1 MKNTGMQW
9 VAVLSLLLGVSFA
22 ASADDDNEPNWN
34 LMLMGSEPQICS
46 SMNQDACNSKDWIQA
61 NEMRTAR
68 LFNLSDVR
76 RKEAMRRAIWPRERD
91 EIRERLSLVL
101 EEMADYFGYGVVPE
115 HRFVDRLRSRAY
127 LDLLAEMTEAEYN
140 RLLDSLE
147 MPRLKGLNEEV
158 NLAETKGSSATLLTD
173 FVAMAATKSGNDK
186 PLILVVTASARD
198 SFRDIE
204 MYQQSFAAAGA
215 EVKWLPVDAT
225 LNRAQREG
233 LCESLDSLRR
243 STTGNYDRARVYPD
257 YHRQQQAFCT
267 NADAWKEML
276 AEADGIFINDGN
288 QSLTRETFFVRDDE
302 PTQLLVG
309 IHEAMRAGE
318 LVVGGA
324 GAGAVAMSSGTM
336 ITSGSSREAMKSG
349 SHARRPA
356 AIGCEIDNTCPR
368 GLGTDSLT
376 YHAMG
381 GLGLYPYGIIDSEVS
396 ERGRQTRMLRLA
408 ADTSTPLAIGIDRDT
423 AVFMN
428 THSGQFEVRGSGGVM
443 MLEGAQGNPN
453 MVAASF
459 HFLRDRSGGR
469 ISHSGVSDITLAEQS
484 RYRPES
490 TTTRFLGDT
499 GIYDN
504 LPRLCEGRPQVQL
517 LQEDFSLLMQPTD
530 DTELKPT
537 QGRCQLTNATIGVAW
552 QPEEQR

>member
-9 VAVLSLLLGVSFA
+9 VAVLSLLLGVSFT

-34 LMLMGSEPQICS
+34 LMLMGNEPQICS
-46 SMNQDACNSKDWIQA
+46 SMNQDACSSKDWIQA
-61 NEMRTAR
+61 NDMRTAR

-91 EIRERLSLVL
+91 EIRDRLTLVL

-115 HRFVDRLRSRAY
+115 YRFVDRLRSRAY
-127 LDLLAEMTEAEYN
+127 LDLLSEITEAEYN

-158 NLAETKGSSATLLTD
+158 NLAETKGSSANLLRE
-173 FVAMAATKSGNDK
+173 FVAMAAANSGNEE

-204 MYQQSFAAAGA
+204 LYQQAFAAAGA
-215 EVKWLPVDAT
+215 QVKWLPVDAT

-243 STTGNYDRARVYPD
+243 STTGNYDRARVYPNF
-257 YHRQQQAFCT
+257 HRQQQAFCT
-267 NADAWKEML
+267 NKDAWKEL
-276 AEADGIFINDGN
+276 VAEADALFINDGN
-288 QSLTRETFFVRDDE
+288 QSLTRQTFFLRDDE
-302 PTQLLVG
+302 PTELLVG
-309 IHEAMRAGE
+309 IHAAMRAGE

-336 ITSGSSREAMKSG
+336 VTSGNSREAMKGG

-356 AIGCEIDNTCPR
+356 AIGCEIDGTCPR

-381 GLGLYPYGIIDSEVS
+381 GLGLYPYGVIDTEVS
-396 ERGRQTRMLRLA
+396 ERGRQARMLRLA
-408 ADTSTPLAIGIDRDT
+408 ADTATPLAMGIDRDT
-423 AVFMN
+423 ALFMN
-428 THSGQFEVRGSGGVM
+428 TDSGQFAVRGSGGVI
-443 MLEGAQGNPN
+443 MLESSQGNEN
-453 MVAASF
+453 MVAGNF
-459 HFLRDRSGGR
+459 HFLRHKSSGR
-469 ISHSGVSDITLAEQS
+469 ISHSGVSDILLAEQS

-499 GIYDN
+499 GVYDN
-504 LPRLCEGRPQVQL
+504 LQRLCEGRPQVQL
-517 LQEDFSLLMQPTD
+517 LQEDFSLLMQRTD
-530 DTELKPT
+530 DTEFKPT
-537 QGRCQLTNATIGVAW
+537 QGRCQVTNATIGVAW